1 MSKPTEDEAREVSR
15 RIPDEHRAP
24 GLLTKREEDA
34 LAYVDKGLDNIK
46 GGEYVWSNA
55 EVVELLEDIRSILLT
70 GEIAPGGFDWP
81 DTPEAV
87 DAHYRACNPES
98 GELES
103 ADAPGGDS

>member
-1 MSKPTEDEAREVSR
+1 M
-15 RIPDEHRAP
+15 PDNRAP
-24 GLLTKREEDA
+24 GLLTKREGDA
-34 LAYVDKGLDNIK
+34 LAYVDKGLDNIE

-87 DAHYRACNPES
+87 ESHYRACNPGSEGRES
-98 GELES
+98 
-103 ADAPGGDS
+103 